1 MIRTLQMRKRNNT
14 RKQRVKFLTDKHTV
28 PLGPF
33 ANGVGELRAPQGP
46 NTYRALL
53 ERRAM
58 FC

>member
-1 MIRTLQMRKRNNT
+1 MRKRNNT

-33 ANGVGELRAPQGP
+33 ANGVGELKAPQGP